1 MNVGDLVRFRNKR
14 MQVGK
19 TFLITWVSS
28 VGMHVSLLGFPENQ
42 VFSPSTLELVVD
54 ESR

>member
-19 TFLITWVSS
+19 TFLVTYTSS
-28 VGMHVSLLGFPENQ
+28 NGMYVSLLGFPENQ
-42 VFSPSTLELVVD
+42 VFSPNTLELVD
-54 ESR
+54 ETR